1 MRTNRRKLIT
11 ITTPSLPYSYERIEY
26 IKSNGSSYLDTGI
39 YGSDTLDIEIS
50 CIIVE
55 RSSNLFFIASR
66 TNPYLNTYSLVFAS
80 PYVYRFDYGTK
91 LNEISP
97 ANYDYVNKITLKK
110 LGLKVY
116 LNNKLILELP
126 TTKFKTP
133 STLLIF
139 GVLTNG
145 VVNIAPLNGGKIYF
159 LRMTE
164 NGILVRD
171 FIPVKRK
178 SDGMIGMYDLVG
190 RKFYTSPNGV
200 AFTGG

>member
-1 MRTNRRKLIT
+1 MSMRTDRRKLIT

-39 YGSDTLDIEIS
+39 YGSDTLDVEIS
-50 CIIVE
+50 YIIVN
-55 RSSNLFFIASR
+55 RSNNLFFIGSR
-66 TNPYLNTYSLVFAS
+66 ANAYNKTYCVVFEK
-80 PYVYRFDYGTK
+80 PTKYRFDYNLKT
-91 LNEISP
+91 NEL
-97 ANYDYVNKITLKK
+97 AYYDYANKITLKK
-110 LGLKVY
+110 LGLQVY
-116 LNNKLILELP
+116 LNNKPVLKLP
-126 TTKFKTP
+126 TAKFKTP

-139 GVLTNG
+139 GISTKD
-145 VVNIAPLNGGKIYF
+145 VVNISLDGGKIYF

-178 SDGMIGMYDLVG
+178 LDGMIGMYDLVG